1 MKKVSGLVFVLL
13 VIALAFVFSSAAS
26 AIPDPPPN
34 DNVCICHQTQHH
46 KNNIGQAN
54 DNQKGVLI
62 CVDPNSLPT
71 NKHFKHG
78 DDCVEPFNEAPACSG
93 NSITLEEC
101 TGEVGCSLDTVPFDA
116 ACCGELFPPGS
127 SEDDCELAADPDG
140 CVTACF
146 PN

>member
-1 MKKVSGLVFVLL
+1 MKKVSGLAFVLL

-26 AIPDPPPN
+26 AVPDPPPN

-78 DDCVEPFNEAPACSG
+78 DDCVEPFNEAPACDGS
-93 NSITLEEC
+93 STTLEEC
-101 TGEVGCSLDTVPFDA
+101 TGEEGLQPDQRSVQRGVLQQQSGLLGVSQCEPFTQPQ
-116 ACCGELFPPGS
+116 CQE
-127 SEDDCELAADPDG
+127 
-140 CVTACF
+140 
-146 PN
+146 